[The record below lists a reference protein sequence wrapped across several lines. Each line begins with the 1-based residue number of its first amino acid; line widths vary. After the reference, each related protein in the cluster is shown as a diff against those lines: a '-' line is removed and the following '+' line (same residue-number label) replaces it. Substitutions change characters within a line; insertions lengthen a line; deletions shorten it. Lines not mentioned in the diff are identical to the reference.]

1 MTSSPTPQTPART
14 PDEIEKDLTATRQRF
29 TGTLNEISVR
39 VQPEQ
44 LGQDLTDVASSAA
57 EDAVSRAKTWA
68 GLDED
73 SDGIRPELIGALVG
87 AGLAIAI
94 LVLRRR
100 HSTVTYEFMLPND
113 NVALE
118 EVLVRAT
125 GHRVPSEIGGQAV

>member
-1 MTSSPTPQTPART
+1 VTSSPTPQTPART
-14 PDEIEKDLTATRQRF
+14 PDQIEKDLSATRQRF
-29 TGTLNEISVR
+29 TETLNEISVR

-44 LGQDLTDVASSAA
+44 LGQDLTEVASSAA
-57 EDAVSRAKTWA
+57 EDAVAKAKAWA
-68 GLDED
+68 GLDDE
-73 SDGIRPELIGALVG
+73 SDGIRPELIGALAG
-87 AGLAIAI
+87 AGLAVVIM
-94 LVLRRR
+94 LLRRR